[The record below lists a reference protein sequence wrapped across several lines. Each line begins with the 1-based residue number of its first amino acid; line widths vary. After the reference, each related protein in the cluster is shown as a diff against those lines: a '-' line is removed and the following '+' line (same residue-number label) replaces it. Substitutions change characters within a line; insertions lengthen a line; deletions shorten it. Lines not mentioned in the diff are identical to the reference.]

1 MLLGHDELIEALG
14 SCMIQ
19 TPPHL
24 VWHTQTQE
32 IKLIWWSQ
40 ASLY

>member
-1 MLLGHDELIEALG
+1 MFPGRDELIEAPG
-14 SCMIQ
+14 SCVIQ

-32 IKLIWWSQ
+32 TELIRWSQ